1 MDYPKEFDVIVIGG
15 GHAGTEAS
23 LASARLGKKTL
34 LLTHNIETLGQMSC
48 NPSIGGIGKGHLVKE
63 IDAMGG
69 IMGRAADFAGIQFRT
84 LNSSKGPAVRAT
96 RAQSDRLLY
105 KSYVRETLEN
115 QENLWIFQQA
125 VDDVILKNQEIKA
138 NYLDHKSRYELL
150 LYKAKG
156 DYKRMY
162 REKWEYYGGKADA
175 KIYATKPFDLKVL
188 KTDLAVYITSDE
200 DIINA
205 ENKVGYLETVI
216 DYIKGVIK
224 SVDNRGW
231 DIKNAIE
238 WRKFEAGVT
247 Y

>member
-1 MDYPKEFDVIVIGG
+1 MTLDELKLQVQRDLKIDNEHLD
-15 GHAGTEAS
+15 TES
-23 LASARLGKKTL
+23 
-34 LLTHNIETLGQMSC
+34 
-48 NPSIGGIGKGHLVKE
+48 
-63 IDAMGG
+63 
-69 IMGRAADFAGIQFRT
+69 
-84 LNSSKGPAVRAT
+84 
-96 RAQSDRLLY
+96 
-105 KSYVRETLEN
+105 
-115 QENLWIFQQA
+115 
-125 VDDVILKNQEIKA
+125 LKNQEIKA
-138 NYLDHKSRYELL
+138 NYLDYKSRYELL

-188 KTDLAVYITSDE
+188 KTDLAVYISADE
-200 DIINA
+200 EIMNA
-205 ENKVGYLETVI
+205 ENKIGYLETVI

>member
-1 MDYPKEFDVIVIGG
+1 MTLDELKLQVQRDLKVDNEHLD
-15 GHAGTEAS
+15 TES
-23 LASARLGKKTL
+23 
-34 LLTHNIETLGQMSC
+34 
-48 NPSIGGIGKGHLVKE
+48 
-63 IDAMGG
+63 
-69 IMGRAADFAGIQFRT
+69 
-84 LNSSKGPAVRAT
+84 
-96 RAQSDRLLY
+96 
-105 KSYVRETLEN
+105 
-115 QENLWIFQQA
+115 
-125 VDDVILKNQEIKA
+125 LKNQEIKA

-175 KIYATKPFDLKVL
+175 KIYASKPFDLKVL